1 MSILNDKFD
10 KIFVI
15 SSHPTYNRLNNIKNI
30 FQGFGISYE
39 LIISPD
45 KRYFDDYSLVDK
57 KNIWIGS
64 GNKSL
69 ISANES
75 ILLKSKIEKYKSI
88 CVFEDDV
95 FFTSDYL
102 KILINFF
109 KELNDDWQI
118 LNLGYHAHSNVNM
131 NSKNK
136 VHKIIKDDVI
146 VGTHAV
152 CYKENIYDE
161 LLTEFSKNK
170 YPIDWFLDKTI
181 YYKYM
186 SYIPTDR
193 IFYASSYR
201 RCECDFDADYK
212 LYKSEI
218 CF

>member
-10 KIFVI
+10 KVFVI
-15 SSHPTYNRLNNIKNI
+15 SSHPTYNRLNNINHI
-30 FQGFGISYE
+30 FQEFDISYE

-45 KRYFDDYSLVDK
+45 KRYFDDYSLIDK
-57 KNIWIGS
+57 KNIWVGS

-95 FFTSDYL
+95 FFEKNHLKMLSD
-102 KILINFF
+102 FF

-118 LNLGYHAHSNVNM
+118 LNLGYHAHSNVSVNF
-131 NSKNK
+131 SNK
-136 VHKIIKDDVI
+136 VHRIKKDDVI
-146 VGTHAV
+146 IGTHV
-152 CYKENIYDE
+152 ICYKENIFDE
-161 LLTEFSKNK
+161 LLTELSKNK

-201 RCECDFDADYK
+201 RCECDSDADYK